1 MTQPDDIMGGHLRRI
16 LLLSDSAQADELA
29 DRAFEQQ
36 RPEAWDALTPL
47 HCLPPWER
55 ER

>member
-1 MTQPDDIMGGHLRRI
+1 MTQPDDIMGGHPHRI
-16 LLLSDSAQADELA
+16 LLLSDSREADELA

-36 RPEAWDALTPL
+36 CPEAMDALTPL